1 MNAGR
6 GYGLVELMVAL
17 VIGSIVIAAALGAWL
32 RARALGDTL
41 EAGARLQDTAQYA
54 LSLLASDLRMAGYF
68 GLTRTDVAAD
78 PTLSFPARCGGTPWL
93 TSIDPAVGGIDGGY
107 LAVANCAASG
117 GGARAGS
124 DVLLLR
130 RASAVRMAPQRATFA
145 AADQDRVLVVTDH
158 GSGRIFVPAQT
169 GNRLPA
175 GYATADVVGVSPQAD
190 TRALLVHAYYVS
202 RDSTGARGWPA
213 LRRKV
218 LVAGPDV
225 GDEEVIA
232 GIEDLQL
239 RFGYDDDG
247 DGDVDRYAD
256 PAAPPAGSTPVAVQ
270 VCLCVVADVRDA
282 STGDQ
287 RVPACGSRPAWT
299 ATDRRPRLVVSR
311 TVALRNTGP

>member
-1 MNAGR
+1 MRTRR

-17 VIGSIVIAAALGAWL
+17 SIGAVVIAAALGAWL
-32 RARALGDTL
+32 RARTLADTL

-68 GLTRTDVAAD
+68 GLTRQSIAAD
-78 PTLSFPARCGGTPWL
+78 PTLAFPARCGGTSWL
-93 TSIDPAVGGIDGGY
+93 ASIQPAITGIDAGY

-117 GGARAGS
+117 GGPRAGS
-124 DVLLLR
+124 DLLLVR
-130 RASAVRMAPQRATFA
+130 RASAVRMTPQRDTFTAT
-145 AADQDRVLVVTDH
+145 DRDRALVVTDH
-158 GSGRIFVPAQT
+158 DSGRIFVPAQT
-169 GNRLPA
+169 GDRLPA
-175 GYATADVVGVSPQAD
+175 GYATADVAGESPRAD

-202 RDSTGARGWPA
+202 RDSTGRRGWPA

-225 GDEEVIA
+225 DDEEVIA
-232 GIEDLQL
+232 GVEDLQL

-270 VCLCVVADVRDA
+270 LCLSVVAEARDA

-287 RVPACGSRPAWT
+287 SIRACGNRPAWT

-311 TVALRNTGP
+311 TVAIRNASQ

>member
-1 MNAGR
+1 MNTRR

-17 VIGSIVIAAALGAWL
+17 AIGAIVVAAALAAWL

-54 LSLLASDLRMAGYF
+54 LSVLASDLRMAGYF
-68 GLTRTDVAAD
+68 GLTRRSVTAD
-78 PTLSFPARCGGTPWL
+78 PTLAFPARCGGTPWL
-93 TSIDPAVGGIDGGY
+93 TAIDPPVAGVDDGY

-117 GGARAGS
+117 GGARPGT

-130 RASAVRMAPQRATFA
+130 RASAVRMAPQRDTFA
-145 AADQDRVLVVTDH
+145 AVDHDRVLVVTGHD
-158 GSGRIFVPAQT
+158 SGRIFVPSQT
-169 GNRLPA
+169 GNRLPS
-175 GYATADVVGVSPQAD
+175 GYATADVAGQSPQAD

-225 GDEEVIA
+225 SDEEVIA
-232 GIEDLQL
+232 GVEDLQL

-247 DGDVDRYAD
+247 DGDVDRYTG
-256 PAAPPAGSTPVAVQ
+256 PTAPPAGSTPVAVQ
-270 VCLCVVADVRDA
+270 LCLCVVAERRDA

-287 RVPACGSRPAWT
+287 QVPACGTRPAWT
-299 ATDRRPRLVVSR
+299 ATDRHPRLVVSR

>member
-1 MNAGR
+1 MKGRR

-17 VIGSIVIAAALGAWL
+17 SIGAIVIVAALGAWL
-32 RARALGDTL
+32 RARALGDTI

-54 LSLLASDLRMAGYF
+54 LSLLAADLRMAGYF
-68 GLTRTDVAAD
+68 GLTRRSIVAD
-78 PTLSFPARCGGTPWL
+78 PTLAFPARCGGTSWL
-93 TSIDPAVGGIDGGY
+93 TSIQPAVAGIDDGY

-130 RASAVRMAPQRATFA
+130 RASAVRMTPQRDTFA
-145 AADQDRVLVVTDH
+145 AADQERALVVTDH
-158 GSGRIFVPAQT
+158 DSGRIFVPAQA

-175 GYATADVVGVSPQAD
+175 GYATADVAGEPPQAD

-202 RDSTGARGWPA
+202 RDSTGVRGWPA

-232 GIEDLQL
+232 GVEDLQL
-239 RFGYDDDG
+239 RLGYDDDG

-256 PAAPPAGSTPVAVQ
+256 PDAPSAGTTPVAVQ
-270 VCLCVVADVRDA
+270 FCLCVVAEAKDA

-287 RVPACGSRPAWT
+287 MVRACGNRPAWI

-311 TVALRNTGP
+311 TVAIRNAGP